1 MLLDFNFGNSWISKL
16 FIDAFQPEIWKMVQL
31 LLGADVIPR
40 KQVHELSTAI
50 IFSEVL
56 EKDFD
61 HAPLDIEQV
70 TIGVEQFGNVLRK
83 HGVRQVLYLI
93 VFIYHRFGNF
103 WQRSSDQL
111 YVLLIFVAF

>member
-1 MLLDFNFGNSWISKL
+1 
-16 FIDAFQPEIWKMVQL
+16 MVQL

-70 TIGVEQFGNVLRK
+70 TIGVEQFGNVLR
-83 HGVRQVLYLI
+83 
-93 VFIYHRFGNF
+93 
-103 WQRSSDQL
+103 
-111 YVLLIFVAF
+111 